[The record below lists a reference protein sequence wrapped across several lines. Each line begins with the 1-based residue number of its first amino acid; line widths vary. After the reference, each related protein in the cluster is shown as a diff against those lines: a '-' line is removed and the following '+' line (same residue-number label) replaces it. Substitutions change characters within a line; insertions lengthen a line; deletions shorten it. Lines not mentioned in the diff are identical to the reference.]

1 MAAPP
6 EIDAK
11 KLIGSF
17 KASYFLFSLG
27 KGTRTGIVKLCETKS
42 SAPMK
47 TGYFVIV
54 LVSRE
59 SVYQR
64 PSNGRCGRDMNRF
77 D

>member
-1 MAAPP
+1 MVAPP

-17 KASYFLFSLG
+17 EASYFLFSLG

-47 TGYFVIV
+47 TMDT
-54 LVSRE
+54 LLL
-59 SVYQR
+59 
-64 PSNGRCGRDMNRF
+64 C
-77 D
+77 